1 MNGFSVNQITYFAKK
16 KFNAFQPDE
25 TPEPSDGDLPK
36 CDSTYSIDI
45 PHSELIWEAEPRPPN
60 TAEVKYPFIIEIN
73 FIIEFYY
80 KHFELP
86 VLSVHL
92 VCDDTE

>member
-1 MNGFSVNQITYFAKK
+1 MNV
-16 KFNAFQPDE
+16 FNDFQPEE

-60 TAEVKYPFIIEIN
+60 TAEVSIFDSILANIHKQFIFTIRI
-73 FIIEFYY
+73 FFCT
-80 KHFELP
+80 L
-86 VLSVHL
+86 
-92 VCDDTE
+92 